1 VSDPM
6 SDRVSDRMSNRMSD
20 RMSDP
25 MSDRMSDRV
34 SDRMSDQMND
44 RVSDQM
50 SYKMSDPMK
59 LQIVKRSAQNP
70 IFAKTKRRKISLLNM
85 DSGKHKIV
93 IVGGG
98 FGGIELAKKLR
109 KKEVEVIILDKHN
122 YHTFQPLLYQ
132 VATGGLEADSI
143 AFPIRKIFKG
153 QKNLTFRVTEVQ
165 KVIPEENKLITTIG
179 EIAYDHLII
188 ATGST
193 SNFFGQ
199 AEIEQNA
206 MPMKSIPEA
215 LNLRSLI
222 LQNLEKSLIATSK
235 EEEAELLN
243 FVIVGGG
250 PTGVETAGAIAEL
263 KKHVLKNDY
272 PELDI
277 HKVNIYLIEGS
288 PELLGPMSKQSQE
301 KSQQFLEELGVTVYT
316 EARVKAYDGKTLSLE
331 DGRTIPSST
340 VIWSAGV
347 KGVVLAGLKQECTVR
362 GNRLKVDKVNRV
374 ICYQNIYAIGDVAA
388 MITEETPNGHPGVA
402 PAAIQQ
408 GKLLAENLLHIIEG
422 KPTTDFKYFDKGSM
436 ATVGRNR
443 AVVDINKIHFQGVF
457 AWFTWMFVHLMTLV
471 GFRNKLVVFVNWVW
485 SYFSYDRGTRL
496 IIRPYFKEPE
506 SSTVVKSENPI

>member
-1 VSDPM
+1 M
-6 SDRVSDRMSNRMSD
+6 E
-20 RMSDP
+20 
-25 MSDRMSDRV
+25 
-34 SDRMSDQMND
+34 Q
-44 RVSDQM
+44 
-50 SYKMSDPMK
+50 
-59 LQIVKRSAQNP
+59 
-70 IFAKTKRRKISLLNM
+70 RK
-85 DSGKHKIV
+85 KIV

-98 FGGIELAKKLR
+98 FGGIELAKKL
-109 KKEVEVIILDKHN
+109 KNKNVDVVILDKHN

-153 QKNLTFRVTEVQ
+153 QKNLKFRVTEVK
-165 KVIPEENKLITTIG
+165 KVIPEENRLETTIG
-179 EIAYDHLII
+179 DCYYDYLVI

-199 AEIEQNA
+199 TEISQNA

-222 LQNLEKSLIATSK
+222 LQNLEAAIIAKDPIK
-235 EEEAELLN
+235 ENELLN
-243 FVIVGGG
+243 FVVVGGG

-272 PELDI
+272 PELDLN
-277 HKVNIYLIEGS
+277 KVNIYLIEGS
-288 PELLGPMSKQSQE
+288 PELLGAMSVQAQQ
-301 KSQQFLEELGVTVYT
+301 KSKQFLEELGVTVYT
-316 EARVKAYDGKTLSLE
+316 EARVQGYDGKTLSLV
-331 DGRTIPSST
+331 DGRNIGSAT

-347 KGVVLAGLKQECTVR
+347 KGVVLDGLNTEILVR
-362 GNRLKVDKVNRV
+362 GNRLKVNEINLVDG
-374 ICYQNIYAIGDVAA
+374 YQNVFAIGDVAA

-402 PAAIQQ
+402 PVAIQQ
-408 GKLLAENLLHIIEG
+408 GKHLAKNIINIIEN
-422 KPTTDFKYFDKGSM
+422 KPTEPFKYFDKGAM

-443 AVVDINKIHFQGVF
+443 AVVDINKIRFQGIF

-496 IIRPYFKEPE
+496 IIRPFKPYKEYKKPHDAE
-506 SSTVVKSENPI
+506 AT

>member
-1 VSDPM
+1 M
-6 SDRVSDRMSNRMSD
+6 EH
-20 RMSDP
+20 
-25 MSDRMSDRV
+25 
-34 SDRMSDQMND
+34 
-44 RVSDQM
+44 
-50 SYKMSDPMK
+50 KK
-59 LQIVKRSAQNP
+59 
-70 IFAKTKRRKISLLNM
+70 
-85 DSGKHKIV
+85 KIV
-93 IVGGG
+93 IIGGG
-98 FGGIELAKKLR
+98 FGGIELAKKL
-109 KKEVEVIILDKHN
+109 KSQNVDIVILDKHN

-153 QKNLTFRVTEVQ
+153 QKNLKFRVTEVK
-165 KVIPEENKLITTIG
+165 KVVPEENKLETTIG
-179 EIAYDHLII
+179 DYHYDYLVI

-199 AEIEQNA
+199 TEISQNA

-222 LQNLEKSLIATSK
+222 LQNLEAAIIANDP
-235 EEEAELLN
+235 EREHELLN
-243 FVIVGGG
+243 FVVVGGG

-272 PELDI
+272 PELDLN
-277 HKVNIYLIEGS
+277 KVNIYLIEGS
-288 PELLGPMSKQSQE
+288 PELLGAMSVQAQQ
-301 KSQQFLEELGVTVYT
+301 KSKAFLEELGVTVYT
-316 EARVKAYDGKTLSLE
+316 EARVQAYDGKTLSLV
-331 DGRTIPSST
+331 DGRNIGSAT

-347 KGVVLAGLKQECTVR
+347 KGVVLDGLNTEIIVR
-362 GNRLKVDKVNRV
+362 GNRLKVNDINLVEG
-374 ICYQNIYAIGDVAA
+374 YQNIFAIGDVAA

-408 GKLLAENLLHIIEG
+408 GKQLAKNLVNIIEN
-422 KPTTDFKYFDKGSM
+422 KPTTPFKYFDKGAM

-443 AVVDINKIHFQGVF
+443 AVVDINKIRFQGIF

-496 IIRPYFKEPE
+496 IIRPFKPYKEYKKAHDPE
-506 SSTVVKSENPI
+506 KT

>member
-1 VSDPM
+1 M
-6 SDRVSDRMSNRMSD
+6 EH
-20 RMSDP
+20 
-25 MSDRMSDRV
+25 
-34 SDRMSDQMND
+34 
-44 RVSDQM
+44 
-50 SYKMSDPMK
+50 KK
-59 LQIVKRSAQNP
+59 
-70 IFAKTKRRKISLLNM
+70 
-85 DSGKHKIV
+85 KIV
-93 IVGGG
+93 IIGGG
-98 FGGIELAKKLR
+98 FGGIELAKKL
-109 KKEVEVIILDKHN
+109 KSENVDIVILDKHN

-153 QKNLTFRVTEVQ
+153 QKNLKFRVTEV
-165 KVIPEENKLITTIG
+165 KTVVPEENKLTTTIG
-179 EIAYDHLII
+179 DIEYDYLVI

-199 AEIEQNA
+199 TEISQNA

-222 LQNLEKSLIATSK
+222 LQNLEAAIIAKDPET
-235 EEEAELLN
+235 EHELLN
-243 FVIVGGG
+243 FVVVGGG

-272 PELDI
+272 PELDLN
-277 HKVNIYLIEGS
+277 KVNIYLIEGS
-288 PELLGPMSKQSQE
+288 PELLGAMSVQAQQ
-301 KSQQFLEELGVTVYT
+301 KSKAFLEELGVTVYT
-316 EARVKAYDGKTLSLE
+316 EARVQGYDGKTLSLV
-331 DGRTIPSST
+331 DGRNIGSAT

-347 KGVVLAGLKQECTVR
+347 KGVVLEGLNTEIIVR
-362 GNRLKVDKVNRV
+362 GNRLKVNDINLVEG
-374 ICYQNIYAIGDVAA
+374 YQNIFAIGDVAA
-388 MITEETPNGHPGVA
+388 MITDETPNGHPGVA

-408 GKLLAENLLHIIEG
+408 GKQLAKNLVNIIEN
-422 KPTTDFKYFDKGSM
+422 KPTTPFKYFDKGAM

-443 AVVDINKIHFQGVF
+443 AVVDINKIRFQGIF

-496 IIRPYFKEPE
+496 IIRPFKPYKEYKKAHDPE
-506 SSTVVKSENPI
+506 KT

>member
-1 VSDPM
+1 M
-6 SDRVSDRMSNRMSD
+6 GLSNMYSEK
-20 RMSDP
+20 
-25 MSDRMSDRV
+25 
-34 SDRMSDQMND
+34 Q
-44 RVSDQM
+44 
-50 SYKMSDPMK
+50 
-59 LQIVKRSAQNP
+59 
-70 IFAKTKRRKISLLNM
+70 
-85 DSGKHKIV
+85 KIV

-109 KKEVEVIILDKHN
+109 HQNVEITILDKHN

-153 QKNLTFRVTEVQ
+153 QTNLTFRVTEVE
-165 KVIPEENKLITTIG
+165 KVIPEENKLLTSIG
-179 EIAYDHLII
+179 EIKYDHLVI

-199 AEIEQNA
+199 AEIQENA

-222 LQNLEKSLIATSK
+222 LQNLEAALIAKDPDSETR
-235 EEEAELLN
+235 LLN

-277 HKVNIYLIEGS
+277 HRVNIYLIEGS
-288 PELLGPMSKQSQE
+288 PELLGPMSTQSQV
-301 KSQQFLEELGVTVYT
+301 KSKDFLEELGVTVYLNS
-316 EARVKAYDGKTLSLE
+316 RVQSYDGDKLTLV
-331 DGRTIPSST
+331 DGRTILAAT

-347 KGVVLAGLKQECTVR
+347 KGVVLDGLKPECTVR
-362 GNRLKVDKVNRV
+362 GNRLKVDPINRV
-374 ICYQNIYAIGDVAA
+374 ECYQNIYAIGDVAA
-388 MITEETPNGHPGVA
+388 MITDETPNGHPGVA
-402 PAAIQQ
+402 PVAIQQ
-408 GKLLAENLLHIIEG
+408 GKLLAKNLISLIEN
-422 KPTTDFKYFDKGSM
+422 KPTEVFKYFDKGAM

-443 AVVDINKIHFQGVF
+443 AVVDINKIHFQGIF

-496 IIRPYFKEPE
+496 IIRPFVKKKIKE
-506 SSTVVKSENPI
+506 I